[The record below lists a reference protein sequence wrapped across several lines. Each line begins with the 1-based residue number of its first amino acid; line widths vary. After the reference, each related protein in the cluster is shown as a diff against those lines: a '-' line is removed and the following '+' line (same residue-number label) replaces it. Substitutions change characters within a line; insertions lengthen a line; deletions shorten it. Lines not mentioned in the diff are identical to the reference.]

1 MVFHLVFHPQT
12 IVYLAVLCS
21 VVRTTLALHGE
32 AFHALLQQTPHEITR
47 IVNAHHA
54 VPPSK
59 LSLSLRALDGRNLI
73 VALTRHDELF
83 AEGYEH
89 ITLRADGTVAKR
101 EPLLTSGHCVYR
113 GQIFDAEKEQIG
125 HALLSVCA
133 GDVEGRLRIGEEHDL
148 FVAPHPMNDGTHV
161 VMRHADW
168 GATIGAESWTCGV
181 DDEVHHEEHSH
192 DEEQHNSHDPTVTT
206 EDSDPN
212 LFEKRRRLLN
222 GNVIKYVE
230 LLIVNDFARCD
241 AFTTAGNTL
250 SQMATRSA
258 AIISHVDSL
267 YASGHSAEPFF
278 TYNIKVTVKA
288 QVSFAEGNPYTAAS
302 ALSTGTGTAIEK
314 DVDDLLAKFGAWR
327 IAAIASGIIPDHDN
341 AQVLSGEDFA
351 GTTVGY
357 APVGV
362 MCRHHL
368 ANNG

>member
-1 MVFHLVFHPQT
+1 
-12 IVYLAVLCS
+12 
-21 VVRTTLALHGE
+21 
-32 AFHALLQQTPHEITR
+32 
-47 IVNAHHA
+47 
-54 VPPSK
+54 
-59 LSLSLRALDGRNLI
+59 
-73 VALTRHDELF
+73 
-83 AEGYEH
+83 
-89 ITLRADGTVAKR
+89 
-101 EPLLTSGHCVYR
+101 
-113 GQIFDAEKEQIG
+113 
-125 HALLSVCA
+125 
-133 GDVEGRLRIGEEHDL
+133 
-148 FVAPHPMNDGTHV
+148 
-161 VMRHADW
+161 
-168 GATIGAESWTCGV
+168 
-181 DDEVHHEEHSH
+181 
-192 DEEQHNSHDPTVTT
+192 
-206 EDSDPN
+206 
-212 LFEKRRRLLN
+212 
-222 GNVIKYVE
+222 
-230 LLIVNDFARCD
+230 
-241 AFTTAGNTL
+241 
-250 SQMATRSA
+250 MATRSA

>member
-1 MVFHLVFHPQT
+1 MFQLFHPQT

-192 DEEQHNSHDPTVTT
+192 DEEQHSHDPSVTT